1 MKKFIIPC
9 MILLLSSCAE
19 TNFYQVYKTN
29 FNDGALTKEKIVFE
43 DNNCSVSYNL
53 WLEGGN
59 MGFVMYNK
67 TENYLTVN
75 LAKTFFVLNGIAYEF
90 FQNRTFYP
98 SSNATVANLPGNSRN
113 NLNNELTKGTATS
126 SLDFSTA
133 FIEKP
138 VLTIP
143 PKTSIN
149 ISGYIIATSR
159 YVDCGLLKYPT
170 KKSMKTIAFDNTSSP
185 FTFYNIITYAV
196 KGDTS
201 KLENRFYV
209 SEITN
214 YPSSEMFKTVDTS
227 ICGGKLDAPIDVFK
241 NMTPDKFYIK
251 YSK

>member
-1 MKKFIIPC
+1 MEC
-9 MILLLSSCAE
+9 
-19 TNFYQVYKTN
+19 
-29 FNDGALTKEKIVFE
+29 
-43 DNNCSVSYNL
+43 
-53 WLEGGN
+53 
-59 MGFVMYNK
+59 
-67 TENYLTVN
+67 
-75 LAKTFFVLNGIAYEF
+75 AYEF

-98 SSNATVANLPGNSRN
+98 SSNASVANFPGNSRN
-113 NLNNELTKGTATS
+113 NLNNEPIKGTATS
-126 SLDFSTA
+126 SSGFLTA

-149 ISGYIIATSR
+149 ISGYLIANSR

-170 KKSMKTIAFDNTSSP
+170 KKNMKTVAFDNTSSP
-185 FTFYNIITYAV
+185 FSFYNIITYSV

-214 YPSSEMFKTVDTS
+214 YPSSEVFMSVDTS
-227 ICGGKLDAPIDVFK
+227 KCGGKLDTPIEVFK